1 MRPSEI
7 PGIAWSQG
15 YGAANVEMFA
25 IIVAWLALSLMIGM
39 SAALF
44 WISQR

>member
-1 MRPSEI
+1 
-7 PGIAWSQG
+7 
-15 YGAANVEMFA
+15 VEMLG
-25 IIVAWLALSLMIGM
+25 IVFAWLVMSLVIGM

>member
-1 MRPSEI
+1 ML
-7 PGIAWSQG
+7 GI
-15 YGAANVEMFA
+15 VF
-25 IIVAWLALSLMIGM
+25 AWLVMSLVIGM

>member
-7 PGIAWSQG
+7 PGIGEVPG
-15 YGAANVEMFA
+15 YGAANVETFA
-25 IIVAWLALSLMIGM
+25 IVVAWLALSLMIGM

>member
-1 MRPSEI
+1 
-7 PGIAWSQG
+7 
-15 YGAANVEMFA
+15 VEMLE
-25 IIVAWLALSLMIGM
+25 IVFAWLVMSLVIGM

>member
-1 MRPSEI
+1 ML
-7 PGIAWSQG
+7 GII
-15 YGAANVEMFA
+15 F
-25 IIVAWLALSLMIGM
+25 AWLVMSLIIGM

>member
-1 MRPSEI
+1 
-7 PGIAWSQG
+7 
-15 YGAANVEMFA
+15 VETLA
-25 IIVAWLALSLMIGM
+25 IVVAWLALSLMIGM